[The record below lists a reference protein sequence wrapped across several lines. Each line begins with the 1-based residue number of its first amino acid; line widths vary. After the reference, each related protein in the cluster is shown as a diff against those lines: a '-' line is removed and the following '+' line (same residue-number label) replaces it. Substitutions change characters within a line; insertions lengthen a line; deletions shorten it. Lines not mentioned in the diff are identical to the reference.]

1 MIQYKLFLTITFHYF
16 FQECHEKI
24 RVLSQQAASVVK
36 TEGGDNDLVERIMN
50 DDYFKVVHN
59 KLDQILDPKTF
70 IGRAPEQ
77 VWYSGIVDECTLFF
91 NGELLINSRQ
101 FSSFLTARN

>member
-1 MIQYKLFLTITFHYF
+1 MDISKLFFAFHKSYSL
-16 FQECHEKI
+16 QECHEKV

-50 DDYFKVVHN
+50 DDYFKVVHD
-59 KLDQILDPKTF
+59 KLDQILDSKTF

-77 VWYSGIVDECTLFF
+77 VE
-91 NGELLINSRQ
+91 
-101 FSSFLTARN
+101 